1 MVQLSRSLPAY
12 TLPLALLAGPALA
25 QRAGTPVPADTLR
38 RQRLDE
44 VVVTATRTEKSLTD
58 VAIPVSVIE
67 AKQLKSMGS
76 LRLGDVLREQTG
88 LSLVADHGQGIQMQ
102 GLNSEYT
109 LILVDGEPLIGRTA
123 GTLDLSRVAVGNIQR
138 VEVVKGPASAL
149 WGSDALA
156 GVVNIITQKP
166 QPGLRGNLRARY
178 GTNQTTDFSATLN
191 AGGERAG
198 FTLFG
203 NRYSSAGYTLQPA
216 SGTATVPP
224 FASYTGQSRF
234 TYSLSERTK
243 FSLSGRYFV
252 ENQRSSAPTLTEAG
266 TTVAVDYQSRQ
277 TDFNLNP
284 TLTHRFAGEKVFA
297 TARLYYSRYH
307 TQEDYAYAADG
318 SYYDATY
325 FTQTFLRPEVQVDYR
340 PRPNQT
346 LTLGTGLRRE
356 TVAATRYDQRQLMQ
370 AAYGYA
376 QYDWTPVVRLNLVG
390 GVRYDG
396 PSQYAGQLSPK
407 LAARYQLSSWLA
419 LRGSVG
425 RGYRAPDFRQ
435 LYLNFS
441 NPTVGYSVFGTNQ
454 VAAKVAQL
462 AEQGQLATDP
472 ATGQAIVYQSA
483 LAQAGSLTTESSI
496 ATNIGFLL
504 EPKLHNEALGYR
516 LTVNAFRNDLSNLI
530 ETTTVALKKNGQ
542 SVFSYRNVTRA
553 YTQGLE
559 LENSLRLPLGFTV
572 GAGYQYLIA
581 KDKSVVAALEA
592 GEVFRRDPATLQTER
607 VRAGDYGGL
616 FNRSR
621 HAWNAKLFY
630 ESQPHGLT
638 ASVRAIYRG
647 RYGFADSNA
656 NTILDADNEYV
667 RGYLLLN
674 VAASKILGPWLSVQ
688 AGVDNLTNYT
698 DPAYISTLAGR
709 LLYASL
715 SVELGRRPPER
726 TQ

>member
-1 MVQLSRSLPAY
+1 MAHY
-12 TLPLALLAGPALA
+12 TPHSVFRAAPLVLLAGPALA
-25 QRAGTPVPADTLR
+25 QQAGVPVPADTLR
-38 RQRLDE
+38 RQHLGD
-44 VVVTATRTEKSLTD
+44 VVVTATRTEKALTD
-58 VAIPVSVIE
+58 VAIPVSVVG
-67 AKQLKSMGS
+67 AKQIKSMGS

-88 LSLVADHGQGIQMQ
+88 LSLVADHGQGIQLQ

-123 GTLDLSRVAVGNIQR
+123 GTLDLTRVAVGNIQR

-166 QPGLRGNLRARY
+166 QPGLSGNLRARY
-178 GTNQTTDFSATLN
+178 GTNQTADLSGTFN

-198 FTLFG
+198 LTVFG
-203 NRYSSAGYTLQPA
+203 NRYSSAGYTLQPE
-216 SGTATVPP
+216 SGAATIPP

-252 ENQRSSAPTLTEAG
+252 ENQRSTTPTTSEIG
-266 TTVAVDYQSRQ
+266 TTADVNLRSRQ
-277 TDFNLNP
+277 TDFSLNP
-284 TLTHRFAGEKVFA
+284 TLTHRWAGDKVFA

-307 TQEDYAYAADG
+307 TQEAYTYAADG

-325 FTQTFLRPEVQVDYR
+325 FTQSFLRPEVQVDYS

-346 LTLGTGLRRE
+346 LTLGAGYQRQ
-356 TVAATRYDQRQLMQ
+356 TVEATRYDEQQRL
-370 AAYGYA
+370 ANGYGYA
-376 QYDWTPVVRLNLVG
+376 QYDWSPLTKLNFVG

-407 LAARYQLSSWLA
+407 LAARYQARPWLA

-454 VAAKVAQL
+454 VQAKVAQL
-462 AEQGQLATDP
+462 AQQGQLATDP
-472 ATGQAIVYQSA
+472 ATGQAIIYEAA
-483 LAQAGSLTTESSI
+483 LAQAGSLTAESSV
-496 ATNIGFLL
+496 ATNLGFLL
-504 EPKLHNEALGYR
+504 EPKLNNKAIGYR
-516 LTVNAFRNDLSNLI
+516 LTANAFRNNLQNLI
-530 ETTTVALKKNGQ
+530 ETTTMALKANGQ
-542 SVFSYRNVTRA
+542 AVFSYRNVTRA
-553 YTQGLE
+553 YTQGVE
-559 LENSLRLPLGFTV
+559 LDNSLSLPHGLTLGV
-572 GAGYQYLIA
+572 GYQYLIA
-581 KDKSVVAALEA
+581 KDQAVVDAVKA
-592 GEVFRRDPATLQTER
+592 GEVFRRDPVTLETQR
-607 VRAGDYGGL
+607 VRPGDYGGL

-621 HAWNAKLFY
+621 HSWNAKLFY
-630 ESQPHGLT
+630 DNPAHGLT
-638 ASVRAIYRG
+638 ASLRAIYRG
-647 RYGFADSNA
+647 RYGFADANA
-656 NTILDADNEYV
+656 NTILDAANEYV

-674 VAASKILGPWLSVQ
+674 VAASKTLGPWLSLQ

-709 LLYASL
+709 LLYAS
-715 SVELGRRPPER
+715 VAIELGEKPVARAL
-726 TQ
+726 

>member
-1 MVQLSRSLPAY
+1 MVHSITPFAFRV
-12 TLPLALLAGPALA
+12 LPLALLAGPALA
-25 QRAGTPVPADTLR
+25 QKAGTPLPADTLR
-38 RQRLDE
+38 RQHLDE

-58 VAIPVSVIE
+58 VAIPVSVIG
-67 AKQLKSMGS
+67 AKQIKSMGS
-76 LRLGDVLREQTG
+76 LRLGDVLSEQTG
-88 LSLVADHGQGIQMQ
+88 LSIVNDHGQGIQMQ

-123 GTLDLSRVAVGNIQR
+123 GTLDLTRIAVGNIQR

-166 QPGLRGNLRARY
+166 QPGLSGGLRARY
-178 GTNQTTDFSATLN
+178 GSNHTADLSGTLN
-191 AGGERAG
+191 AGGERASLTV
-198 FTLFG
+198 FA
-203 NRYSSAGYTLQPA
+203 NRYSSAGYTLQPE
-216 SGTATVPP
+216 SGSPSVPP

-252 ENQRSSAPTLTEAG
+252 ENQESTAPTTNENGITANVTLK
-266 TTVAVDYQSRQ
+266 SRQ

-284 TLTHRFAGEKVFA
+284 TLTHRFAGDKLFA

-307 TQEDYAYAADG
+307 TQEDYTYATDG
-318 SYYDATY
+318 SYFDATY
-325 FTQTFLRPEVQVDYR
+325 FTQTFLRPEGQLDYS

-346 LTLGTGLRRE
+346 LTVGGGWQHQ
-356 TVAATRYDQRQLMQ
+356 TVEATRYDQLQTIQ
-370 AAYGYA
+370 AGYGYA
-376 QYDWTPVVRLNLVG
+376 QYDWTPFAKLNLIAG
-390 GVRYDG
+390 ARYDG
-396 PSQYAGQLSPK
+396 PSQYAGQLSSK
-407 LAARYQLSSWLA
+407 LALRYQLTPWLA

-454 VAAKVAQL
+454 VQAKVAQL
-462 AEQGQLATDP
+462 AQQGQLAVDP
-472 ATGQAIVYQSA
+472 STGQPIIYQAA
-483 LAQAGSLTTESSI
+483 LDQAGSLNTESSL
-496 ATNIGFLL
+496 ATNFGFLL
-504 EPKLHNEALGYR
+504 EPRLNNSDLGYR

-553 YTQGLE
+553 YTQGVE
-559 LENSLRLPLGFTV
+559 LENSLRLPHGFTV

-581 KDKSVVAALEA
+581 KDKSVVDALEA
-592 GEVFRRDPATLQTER
+592 GTVFRRDATTFQTER
-607 VRAGDYGGL
+607 VRPSDYGGL

-621 HAWNAKLFY
+621 HSWNAKVFY
-630 ESQPHGLT
+630 ENQLHGLT
-638 ASVRAIYRG
+638 ASVRGIYRG
-647 RYGFADSNA
+647 RYGFADANA

-667 RGYLLLN
+667 SGYLLLN
-674 VAASKILGPWLSVQ
+674 VAASKTLGPWLSLQ
-688 AGVDNLTNYT
+688 AGIDNLTNYT

-709 LLYASL
+709 LYYASL
-715 SVELGRRPPER
+715 AIELGTHKRP
-726 TQ
+726 

>member
-1 MVQLSRSLPAY
+1 MAHSLRSFVFCFVP
-12 TLPLALLAGPALA
+12 PVLLAGPALA
-25 QRAGTPVPADTLR
+25 QRLVAPADTLR

-58 VAIPVSVIE
+58 VAIPVSVVS
-67 AKQLKSMGS
+67 AKQIRSMGA

-88 LSLVADHGQGIQMQ
+88 LSLVANHGQGIQLQ

-123 GTLDLSRVAVGNIQR
+123 GTLDLTRVAVGNIQR

-166 QPGLRGNLRARY
+166 QPGLSGGLRARY
-178 GTNQTTDFSATLN
+178 GSNRTADFSGTLN
-191 AGGERAG
+191 VGGERAG
-198 FTLFG
+198 LTIFG
-203 NRYSSAGYTLQPA
+203 NRYSSAGYTLQPESGAA
-216 SGTATVPP
+216 SVPP

-243 FSLSGRYFV
+243 LSLSSRYFI
-252 ENQRSSAPTLTEAG
+252 ENQRSTMPATSEAG
-266 TTVAVDYQSRQ
+266 VTAEVDYESRQ
-277 TDFNLNP
+277 TDFSLNP
-284 TLTHRFAGEKVFA
+284 TLTHRFQNDKVFA

-307 TQEDYAYAADG
+307 TREDYAYADDG
-318 SYYDATY
+318 SYFDATY
-325 FTQTFLRPEVQVDYR
+325 FTQSFLRPEVQVDYR
-340 PRPNQT
+340 PRPDQT
-346 LTLGTGLRRE
+346 LTLGTGYQRQ
-356 TVAATRYDQRQLMQ
+356 TVAATRYDERQLLQ
-370 AAYGYA
+370 NAYGYA
-376 QYDWTPVVRLNLVG
+376 QYDWSPTTKLNLLAG
-390 GVRYDG
+390 ARYDG
-396 PSQYAGQLSPK
+396 PSRYAGQLSPK
-407 LAARYQLSSWLA
+407 LAARYQLRPWLA
-419 LRGSVG
+419 LRGSAG

-454 VAAKVAQL
+454 VQAKIAQL
-462 AEQGQLATDP
+462 AQQGQLATDP
-472 ATGQAIVYQSA
+472 TTGQAIIYQSA
-483 LAQAGSLTTESSI
+483 LDQAGSLTTESSV
-496 ATNIGFLL
+496 ATNLGFLL
-504 EPKLHNEALGYR
+504 EPKLTNPDLGYR

-559 LENSLRLPLGFTV
+559 LENALQLPYGFAV
-572 GAGYQYLIA
+572 GVGYQYLIA
-581 KDKSVVAALEA
+581 KDKSVVDALDA
-592 GEVFRRDPATLQTER
+592 GTVFRRDPATLQTER
-607 VRAGDYGGL
+607 VRASDYGGL

-621 HAWNAKLFY
+621 HTWNAKVFY
-630 ESQPHGLT
+630 ENQPRGLT
-638 ASVRAIYRG
+638 ASLRAIYQG
-647 RYGFADSNA
+647 RYGFADANA

-667 RGYLLLN
+667 SGYLLLN
-674 VAASKILGPWLSVQ
+674 VATSKALGPWLSLQ

-709 LLYASL
+709 LWYASL
-715 SVELGRRPPER
+715 AIELGKKAVARAL
-726 TQ
+726 